1 MASRDEGYKFWL
13 NINVDRSMFNLLET
27 AILTES
33 DAQVPGSEFDH
44 KIFIKITYLLFKP
57 DTKDRSPAWI

>member
-1 MASRDEGYKFWL
+1 
-13 NINVDRSMFNLLET
+13 MFNLLET

-57 DTKDRSPAWI
+57 DTKDRSPA

>member
-1 MASRDEGYKFWL
+1 
-13 NINVDRSMFNLLET
+13 MFNLLET

-44 KIFIKITYLLFKP
+44 KIFITLRLHICYSSLILKIEALHESNLVVF
-57 DTKDRSPAWI
+57 

>member
-1 MASRDEGYKFWL
+1 
-13 NINVDRSMFNLLET
+13 MFNLLET

-44 KIFIKITYLLFKP
+44 KISITSRLHICYSNLTLKIEGLYDYNLVVFGINKLKGV
-57 DTKDRSPAWI
+57 IVM